1 MKKHIFF
8 NVQDKQD
15 KYVCK
20 QCFSDY
26 AIKEFIGENAVDK
39 KCSYCSN
46 ESNEPIAA
54 PLEEVVEF
62 IREGIETEWDNPVNC
77 VGWESAEGGWMG
89 ARVIDSYNLI
99 YEELEELQD
108 TNEDLLNDIIYS
120 LDQEWCQ
127 RDPYG
132 LPDEEAL
139 FLSWTGFADQV
150 KHHTRYIFLRLKEE
164 KEFPYDSDIIP
175 VSKMLDR
182 LSDEFSKLEEENLL
196 TMLRVDSKI
205 FRTRIHD
212 NSVHLSRATEIGTVP
227 LEYAKYSNRMSP
239 AGISMFYGAFDPQ
252 TAMEETVGD
261 SDIGV
266 GKIASIGTFNVIKQ
280 MEVLDLTKLHEI
292 PSIFDTNRGYL
303 RSSLIF
309 LRNFQE
315 EISKPINKDEV
326 EHIEYVPT
334 QVFTEYIRHLYRDQS
349 GNALDGILYPS
360 SKHRGGVC
368 CVLFIENRH
377 CCDQYQPQINVP
389 GDDTASYLEP
399 YLFLEGVE
407 RRQI

>member
-15 KYVCK
+15 KYVCT

-89 ARVIDSYNLI
+89 ARVIDSYDLI

-261 SDIGV
+261 SDIGA

-303 RSSLIF
+303 RSS
-309 LRNFQE
+309 
-315 EISKPINKDEV
+315 
-326 EHIEYVPT
+326 
-334 QVFTEYIRHLYRDQS
+334 
-349 GNALDGILYPS
+349 
-360 SKHRGGVC
+360 
-368 CVLFIENRH
+368 
-377 CCDQYQPQINVP
+377 
-389 GDDTASYLEP
+389 
-399 YLFLEGVE
+399 
-407 RRQI
+407 

>member
-1 MKKHIFF
+1 MA
-8 NVQDKQD
+8 D
-15 KYVCK
+15 KYVCAE
-20 QCFSDY
+20 CFSDY
-26 AIKEFIGENAVDK
+26 AIKEFIEQNAVDN

-46 ESNEPIAA
+46 KSHKPIAA
-54 PLEEVVEF
+54 PVEEVVEF

-89 ARVIDSYNLI
+89 ARVIDSYQLI
-99 YEELEELQD
+99 SEEIEELQD
-108 TNEDLLNDIIYS
+108 TNEKVLDDIIYS

-164 KEFPYDSDIIP
+164 KEFLHDLDMIP
-175 VSKMLDR
+175 ISKMLDR
-182 LSDEFSKLEEENLL
+182 LSDEFSTLEEENLL
-196 TMLRVDSKI
+196 TMIRVGSKI

-212 NSVHLSRATEIGTVP
+212 KSIHPSHATEIGTVP
-227 LEYAKYSNRMSP
+227 LECAKYSNRMSP
-239 AGISMFYGAFDPQ
+239 AGIPMFYGALDPQ
-252 TAMEETVGD
+252 TALEETADD

-266 GKIASIGTFNVIKQ
+266 GKIASIGTFSVIRQ

-309 LRNFQE
+309 LRNFEE
-315 EISKPINKDEV
+315 EISKPINKDGA

-334 QVFTEYIRHLYRDQS
+334 QVLTEYIRHLYRDQS
-349 GNALDGILYPS
+349 GNSLDGILYPS
-360 SKHRGGVC
+360 SKHKGGVC

-389 GDDTASYLEP
+389 KNDAALDPEH

>member
-1 MKKHIFF
+1 MP
-8 NVQDKQD
+8 D
-15 KYVCK
+15 KYVCAE
-20 QCFSDY
+20 CFRDY
-26 AIKEFIGENAVDK
+26 AIKEFIEQNAVDK

-46 ESNEPIAA
+46 ESDEPIAA
-54 PLEEVVEF
+54 PLEEVMEF
-62 IREGIETEWDNPVNC
+62 IREGIQTEWDNPVNC
-77 VGWESAEGGWMG
+77 VGWESAEGGWTG
-89 ARVIDSYNLI
+89 ARVIDSYDLI
-99 YEELEELQD
+99 HEEIEELQD
-108 TNEDLLNDIIYS
+108 TNEKVLDDIIYS
-120 LDQEWCQ
+120 LDQEWCH
-127 RDPYG
+127 RDPYSFTY
-132 LPDEEAL
+132 EETL
-139 FLSWTGFADQV
+139 FLSWTVFAYQV
-150 KHHTRYIFLRLKEE
+150 KHHTRYIFLRLKVE
-164 KEFPYDSDIIP
+164 KEFPYDSDSIP

-182 LSDEFSKLEEENLL
+182 LSGEFSKLEEENLL
-196 TMLRVDSKI
+196 TMLKVDSKI

-239 AGISMFYGAFDPQ
+239 AGIPMFYGAFDPQ
-252 TAMEETVGD
+252 TAVEETVDD

-309 LRNFQE
+309 LRNFGE
-315 EISKPINKDEV
+315 EISKPTNKDGA

-334 QVFTEYIRHLYRDQS
+334 QVFCEYIRHLYRDQS

-368 CVLFIENRH
+368 CVLFIENKH

-389 GDDTASYLEP
+389 GNDTASYPEP
-399 YLFLEGVE
+399 YLSLEGIE
-407 RRQI
+407 RR

>member
-1 MKKHIFF
+1 MA
-8 NVQDKQD
+8 D
-15 KYVCK
+15 KYVCAE
-20 QCFSDY
+20 CFSDY
-26 AIKEFIGENAVDK
+26 AIKEFIEQNAVDK

-46 ESNEPIAA
+46 GSDEPIAA
-54 PLEEVVEF
+54 PLEEVIEF

-89 ARVIDSYNLI
+89 ARVIDSYELLT
-99 YEELEELQD
+99 EEIEELQD
-108 TNEDLLNDIIYS
+108 TNEKVLGDIIYS

-164 KEFPYDSDIIP
+164 KEFSYDSDIIP
-175 VSKMLDR
+175 VSKMLDH
-182 LSDEFSKLEEENLL
+182 LSDELSKLEEENLL
-196 TMLRVDSKI
+196 TMIGVGSKI

-212 NSVHLSRATEIGTVP
+212 KSVRLSHATEIGTVP
-227 LEYAKYSNRMSP
+227 LESAKYSNRMSP
-239 AGISMFYGAFDPQ
+239 AGIPMFYGSLDPQ
-252 TAMEETVGD
+252 TALEETVDD

-309 LRNFQE
+309 LRNFEE
-315 EISKPINKDEV
+315 EISKPINKDGA

-349 GNALDGILYPS
+349 GNGLDGILYRS
-360 SKHRGGVC
+360 SKHKGGVC
-368 CVLFIENRH
+368 CVFFIENEH
-377 CCDQYQPQINVP
+377 CCDHYQSQTNATQNTDSDP
-389 GDDTASYLEP
+389 EP
-399 YLFLEGVE
+399 YLLLEGIE
-407 RRQI
+407 RRQL